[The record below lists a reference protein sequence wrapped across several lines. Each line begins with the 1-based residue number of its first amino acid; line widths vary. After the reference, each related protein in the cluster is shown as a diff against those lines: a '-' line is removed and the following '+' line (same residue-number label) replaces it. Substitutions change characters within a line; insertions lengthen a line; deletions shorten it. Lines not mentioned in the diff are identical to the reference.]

1 VHAIEGMISRFGDGT
16 TMLLRCEGLEPPM
29 SHLGHSHRS
38 DGQQGFADVR
48 YAFNGERLC
57 ASQRTDANGMD
68 RPCSRPEP
76 LRG

>member
-1 VHAIEGMISRFGDGT
+1 
-16 TMLLRCEGLEPPM
+16 MLLRCDSLEPPM
-29 SHLGHSHRS
+29 SQLGHSRRS

-48 YAFNGERLC
+48 YAFNGDRIC
-57 ASQRTDANGMD
+57 ASQQTDANGMD